1 MKKVNF
7 FAMLAAAALMT
18 GVTGCSNDDNVG
30 EGPGN
35 GDATLVIKLP
45 SNVVPGSRA
54 VEDPVAGGS
63 DVKTA
68 LNSVT
73 VFLLNGNSVV
83 SRDEFDNDE
92 ITAGYKRLEQ
102 VSATINRVILIANA
116 SSTDKIAFEG
126 YGNASVILS
135 HAYSTASQNVSND
148 GIKNKVL
155 VGDATTTG
163 GTDPGTSDPNH
174 ESGHT
179 YMEADVTLDAITA
192 RFEIGAVKAGTGVAE
207 VELLGVWINKFYEDG
222 SLANVT
228 NEGSDAS
235 YWNTTPSTFAGGG
248 SFTDVDWGNSVTV
261 PAWVDPVYYDDAS
274 DDVEID
280 VDSKVY
286 AYQVFAGENI
296 PQLILLVRGKYATGY
311 FNDASDEYFFGYV
324 TFTKFIEGSTE
335 IGKVEANTIYKI
347 GVGTTGIV
355 ITPDIITP
363 KPNLEDIDLGINVL
377 VTPWTEKTVTPGV

>member
-68 LNSVT
+68 LNGVT

-116 SSTDKIAFEG
+116 SSTDKIAF
-126 YGNASVILS
+126 
-135 HAYSTASQNVSND
+135 
-148 GIKNKVL
+148 
-155 VGDATTTG
+155 
-163 GTDPGTSDPNH
+163 
-174 ESGHT
+174 
-179 YMEADVTLDAITA
+179 
-192 RFEIGAVKAGTGVAE
+192 
-207 VELLGVWINKFYEDG
+207 
-222 SLANVT
+222 
-228 NEGSDAS
+228 
-235 YWNTTPSTFAGGG
+235 
-248 SFTDVDWGNSVTV
+248 
-261 PAWVDPVYYDDAS
+261 
-274 DDVEID
+274 
-280 VDSKVY
+280 
-286 AYQVFAGENI
+286 
-296 PQLILLVRGKYATGY
+296 
-311 FNDASDEYFFGYV
+311 
-324 TFTKFIEGSTE
+324 
-335 IGKVEANTIYKI
+335 
-347 GVGTTGIV
+347 
-355 ITPDIITP
+355 
-363 KPNLEDIDLGINVL
+363 
-377 VTPWTEKTVTPGV
+377 